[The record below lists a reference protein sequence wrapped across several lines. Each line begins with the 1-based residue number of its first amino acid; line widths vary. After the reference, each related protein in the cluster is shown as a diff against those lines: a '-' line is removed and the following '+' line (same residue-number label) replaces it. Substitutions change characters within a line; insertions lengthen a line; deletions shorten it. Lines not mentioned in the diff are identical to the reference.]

1 MPETPSQP
9 KIEAVTSP
17 DGVFSVYSNHAG
29 LSGTMSDVRI
39 MFGELMDVTPERV
52 RVLQRVHVM
61 VSWLQAKAMARLLQ
75 DYVDSYEKLNGP
87 LAPPKLEPVTPTD
100 PFKPK

>member
-1 MPETPSQP
+1 MPETPHQP

-17 DGVFSVYSNHAG
+17 DGVISVYSNHVG
-29 LSGTMSDVRI
+29 LSGNASDIRI

-52 RVLQRVHVM
+52 RVMQRVHVM
-61 VSWLQAKAMARLLQ
+61 VSWLQAKAIAQLLQ

-87 LAPPKLEPVTPTD
+87 LMPPKLEPVQATD

>member
-1 MPETPSQP
+1 MPETPPQP

-17 DGVFSVYSNHAG
+17 DGVFSVYSNHVG
-29 LSGTMSDVRI
+29 LSGSASDVRM
-39 MFGELMDVTPERV
+39 MFGELLDVAPDKV

-61 VSWLQAKAMARLLQ
+61 VSWLQAKAIARLLQ

-87 LAPPKLEPVTPTD
+87 LMPPKLEPVTASD
-100 PFKPK
+100 PFKSK